1 MRVQL
6 SAAIT
11 ALLVVTST
19 AATDPGTVKFD
30 IVREKRLPGSTNL
43 FKHRHRHRLA
53 KRATGVSNTVQ
64 EILDNYDYLYYAN
77 VSVGTPGQNLRLQID
92 TGSSDIWVQSGEN
105 RFCQESSNPC
115 NETGIFE
122 PQDSSTFSIIS
133 DNFYIAYGD
142 GSYAKGDYAYDTFEI
157 GGAAV
162 KNLTIAVATDANS
175 TEGIMGIGYPT
186 NEAVVSAYGS
196 SYQYKNLPDLLVEQ
210 RFIQSRAYS
219 LWLNDLEASTGSI
232 LFGGVDRAKYSG
244 NLVKLPLDLYTGES
258 QPSEFFVTLDGV
270 GYTNADGSRNE
281 MVSNMDEPVL
291 LDCGTSFNY
300 LPDGALRAIANAV
313 SASYNTRLGYYV
325 QSCTVTSVNAS
336 IDFYFGGVTIKVPLK
351 EILYPAVTSSG
362 RQLTFT
368 NGQPVCLLTVA
379 SNSDLGVSI
388 LGDTFLRSAY
398 VVYDLDNN
406 VISLAQTVFNET
418 KSDIVAI
425 GTGTTAV
432 PGATAASSNTR
443 LTLSTSALTSPFEA
457 EVSATDSSAISLPLS
472 VTASGSGSATTE
484 SFSRTSSSS
493 SFSSSSVS
501 ISGAAGSDANNG
513 SARVLLG
520 VRVAIAVASVCGLVT
535 FGL

>member
-11 ALLVVTST
+11 ALLVVSST
-19 AATDPGTVKFD
+19 AAATDPGTVKFD
-30 IVREKRLPGSTNL
+30 IVREKRSPGSINL

-64 EILDNYDYLYYAN
+64 QILDNYDYLYYAN

-122 PQDSSTFSIIS
+122 PQDSSTYSEIS

-142 GSYAKGDYAYDTFEI
+142 GSYARGDYAYDTFDI

-162 KNLTIAVATDANS
+162 KNLTIAVATDANT
-175 TEGIMGIGYPT
+175 TEGIMGIGYPS

-232 LFGGVDRAKYSG
+232 LFGGVDHAKYSG
-244 NLVKLPLDLYTGES
+244 NLVELPIDLYTGES

-281 MVSNMDEPVL
+281 MVSNMGEPVL

-300 LPDGALRAIANAV
+300 LPDGAFRAIANAL
-313 SASYNTRLGYYV
+313 SASYSARLDYYV

-336 IDFYFGGVTIKVPLK
+336 IDFYFGGVTIKVPLR

-362 RQLTFT
+362 RQLTFS

-425 GTGTTAV
+425 GTGSTAI
-432 PGATAASSNTR
+432 PGATPASSNAR
-443 LTLSTSALTSPFEA
+443 LTLSTSAPTSAFGA
-457 EVSATDSSAISLPLS
+457 EVSATDSSAISSPLP

-484 SFSRTSSSS
+484 TVSRTSSSP

-501 ISGAAGSDANNG
+501 TSGVAGSDGNG

-520 VRVAIAVASVCGLVT
+520 LCVAITVAFVCGWVT

>member
-11 ALLVVTST
+11 AILVVSST
-19 AATDPGTVKFD
+19 AATTDPGTVKFD
-30 IVREKRLPGSTNL
+30 IVRQKRLPGSTNL

-105 RFCQESSNPC
+105 SFCQESSNPC

-122 PQDSSTFSIIS
+122 PQDSSTFSRIS

-142 GSYAKGDYAYDTFEI
+142 GSYAKGDYAYDTFDI

-162 KNLTIAVATDANS
+162 KNLTIAVATDANT

-186 NEAVVSAYGS
+186 NEAIVSSYGS

-210 RFIQSRAYS
+210 RFIRSRAYS

-244 NLVKLPLDLYTGES
+244 NLVELPIDLYTGES

-270 GYTNADGSRNE
+270 GYTNTDGSRNE
-281 MVSNMDEPVL
+281 MVSNMGEPVL

-300 LPDGALRAIANAV
+300 LPNGALRAIANAV
-313 SASYNTRLGYYV
+313 SATYNARLGYYV
-325 QSCTVTSVNAS
+325 QSCTITSVNAS
-336 IDFYFGGVTIKVPLK
+336 IDFYFGGVTIKVPLN

-425 GTGTTAV
+425 GTGATAI
-432 PGATAASSNTR
+432 PGATTASSNTP
-443 LTLSTSALTSPFEA
+443 LTLSASALTSAFEA
-457 EVSATDSSAISLPLS
+457 EVSTTGSSAISLPLS
-472 VTASGSGSATTE
+472 VTASGSDSATTE
-484 SFSRTSSSS
+484 TFSRTSSSS
-493 SFSSSSVS
+493 LSSSSVS
-501 ISGAAGSDANNG
+501 LSGAAGSGGNNG
-513 SARVLLG
+513 SNRVLLT
-520 VRVAIAVASVCGLVT
+520 VCVAITVAFGCRLVA